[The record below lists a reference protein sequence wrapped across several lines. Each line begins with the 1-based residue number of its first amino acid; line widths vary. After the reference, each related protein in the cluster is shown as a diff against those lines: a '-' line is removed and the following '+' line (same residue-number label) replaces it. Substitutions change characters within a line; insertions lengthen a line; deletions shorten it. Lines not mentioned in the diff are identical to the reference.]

1 MHTFQRL
8 LACAAALAFS
18 LIAVA
23 QDYPAKPI
31 RVVVPFG
38 AGGGTDIMT
47 RLITE
52 EMAKGLGRSVV
63 VENRPGG
70 GTVIGAEAVAKSPA
84 DGYTLLSTSSA
95 TYAIN
100 PTLYEK
106 LSYDPITDFAP
117 IAFTGRFTVAVIVN
131 NDFPAKTL
139 KELVAMAKAKPGT
152 IAYSS
157 PGPTSG
163 TRLGMELFA
172 DHVGMQLSHIPYKGQ
187 AQADQDVAAG
197 HVPVGISNPG
207 NAMPHLKSGRVRMLA
222 IATAK
227 RWPTVPEVPTFDE
240 AGFPGIEAGVW
251 QAMVAPAGTPQPIVQ
266 RLNREIVKA
275 VSDPEV
281 QRKFIAAGV
290 EPLDRGTPEEV
301 AAHMKKE
308 VLKWRAVLQKAKIKA
323 E

>member
-1 MHTFQRL
+1 MHGFKHL
-8 LACAAALAFS
+8 FAGAAALAFS
-18 LIAVA
+18 FFAWG

-52 EMAKGLGRSVV
+52 EMSKSLGRSVV

-70 GTVIGAEAVAKSPA
+70 GTVIGAEVVARAAP

-100 PTLYEK
+100 PSLYPK
-106 LSYDPITDFAP
+106 LPYDPLADFAP

-131 NDFPAKTL
+131 ADFPAKTL
-139 KELVAMAKAKPGT
+139 KEFVAAAKAKPGQ
-152 IAYSS
+152 IAYAS

-172 DHVGMQLSHIPYKGQ
+172 EHVGITLSHIPYKGQ

-197 HVPVGISNPG
+197 HVPAGISNPG
-207 NAMPHLKSGRVRMLA
+207 NAMPHIKSGRVRMLG
-222 IATAK
+222 IATAT
-227 RWPTVPEVPTFDE
+227 RWPTVPDVPTFEE

-251 QAMVAPAGTPQPIVQ
+251 QAMVAPAGTPQPIIQ

-281 QRKFIAAGV
+281 QKKFIAAGV
-290 EPLDRGTPEEV
+290 EPLPKGTPEDV
-301 AAHMKKE
+301 AAHMRREIPKWRE
-308 VLKWRAVLQKAKIKA
+308 VLTKAKIKA